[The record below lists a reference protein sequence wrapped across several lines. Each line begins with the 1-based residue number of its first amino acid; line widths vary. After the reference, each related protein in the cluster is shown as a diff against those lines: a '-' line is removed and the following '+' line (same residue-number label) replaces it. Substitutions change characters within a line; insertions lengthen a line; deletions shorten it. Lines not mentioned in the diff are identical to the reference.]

1 MASSIVNSI
10 DSVRRETTVCV
21 LFVDKTAEYRL
32 SFNPARQSLTRGR
45 HYCPII
51 GRIRESTQ
59 LPIGFVRIH
68 IQFAELIG
76 FIPSN
81 VSSFTFDARTSF
93 ATWWNVP
100 CATSFTPTDTKQ
112 NHSIDQRGSGALIS
126 FFPPRLEPSKNAVR
140 VECVLAHGSGVGVGQ
155 SITILTLLWLVL
167 QLFAIQSDSS
177 YQATYSS
184 AT

>member
-32 SFNPARQSLTRGR
+32 SFSPARQSLTRGR

-112 NHSIDQRGSGALIS
+112 NDSIDQRGWGALIS
-126 FFPPRLEPSKNAVR
+126 FFFSPPRLEPSKNSAFWHSVR
-140 VECVLAHGSGVGVGQ
+140 RSV
-155 SITILTLLWLVL
+155 
-167 QLFAIQSDSS
+167 
-177 YQATYSS
+177 
-184 AT
+184 